1 MELIETPDASII
13 GALSIARRTN
23 SGTWTIQRTSL
34 AFAII
39 RTFVT
44 ELRAKYFLTV
54 PLKAVEAK
62 LGCIFRHAFVFK
74 AAFYHRFCHNRCLII
89 GKPCYIVLEVTA
101 ALSPIF
107 YKYTL
112 ALT

>member
-1 MELIETPDASII
+1 MELIKTPDACII
-13 GALSIARRTN
+13 GALGIARWTN

-39 RTFVT
+39 RTFET

-74 AAFYHRFCHNRCLII
+74 TAFDHRFCHNRCLII
-89 GKPCYIVLEVTA
+89 GKPCYIELEVTA

-107 YKYTL
+107 NKNTL
-112 ALT
+112 TLT